1 MRGSVMDLAAS
12 VIIAVAFGTI
22 VSSLTDDAI
31 MPVMGAIFGSLDFTY
46 YFAPLS
52 QGVMATTLDAAREQ
66 GAVLAYGSFTTA
78 VVNFVILGFI
88 IFLMVKAVNSMM
100 KKEEKKLCLP
110 DRPRTRSF

>member
-1 MRGSVMDLAAS
+1 MRGSVMDLAVS
-12 VIIAVAFGTI
+12 VIIGVALGTI
-22 VSSLTDDAI
+22 VSSLTDDVI
-31 MPVMGAIFGSLDFTY
+31 MPVVDDIFDGLDVTD

-52 QGVMATTLDAAREQ
+52 QSVMATTLDAAREQ

-100 KKEEKKLCLP
+100 KKEEKKLRLP
-110 DRPRTRSF
+110 D